1 MEIIILIII
10 GILFIVPS
18 FMAMRKQRQRQN
30 EMQALQNSLQPGDAI
45 VTAGGVHG
53 VVRSTGDKDVDLE
66 IAPGVVVTFD
76 KMAVIRT
83 EEEANSLERP
93 AAGDANNDAADNLP
107 DEEYP
112 PFDGQEKK

>member
-1 MEIIILIII
+1 M
-10 GILFIVPS
+10 
-18 FMAMRKQRQRQN
+18 
-30 EMQALQNSLQPGDAI
+30 
-45 VTAGGVHG
+45 HG

-83 EEEANSLERP
+83 EQEANDLARP
-93 AAGDANNDAADNLP
+93 AAGEEKNDAADNLP
-107 DEEYP
+107 DEKYP

>member
-1 MEIIILIII
+1 
-10 GILFIVPS
+10 
-18 FMAMRKQRQRQN
+18 
-30 EMQALQNSLQPGDAI
+30 
-45 VTAGGVHG
+45 
-53 VVRSTGDKDVDLE
+53 
-66 IAPGVVVTFD
+66 
-76 KMAVIRT
+76 MAVIRT